1 MFCSLDILKNRST
14 KGEQKMT
21 EKIILEL
28 LKERNFKEIKN
39 ILNDMNEVDIA
50 QLLEQ
55 LPERETILVFRLMK
69 KEEAAETFTHLDPKF
84 QKLLIEAFTERE
96 LKEVLDELY
105 LDDTVDLL
113 EEMPA
118 NVVER
123 ILSNTD
129 VQTRSMLNTLLN
141 YPKDS
146 VGSIMTVE
154 YVDFKKTMT
163 VEEAVR
169 KLKRVGIDSETI
181 YTCYV
186 IEGKKLI
193 GTVSAKDLLISD
205 DKKVIEEIMESHIIS
220 VTTTDDKEEAAKL
233 IGKYGLLALP
243 VVDKE
248 NCMVGI
254 VTVDDAMEVMEDEA
268 TEDISRMMAVSPS
281 DDTYFGTSVIQHAK
295 NRIVWLLILMLSA
308 TFTGMIISRYENAFS
323 AVPILVSFIPM
334 LMDTGGNCG
343 SQSSTLIIRGL
354 AVDEIGFKDF
364 FRVLFK
370 EFRISLIVSVA
381 LAVVNAIRIM
391 IMYQNIQL
399 AILIGLSLVATV
411 IMAKMVGCMLPL
423 LAKKCKL
430 DPAIM
435 AAPLITTLV
444 DTGSILV
451 YFAIATKIFHL

>member
-1 MFCSLDILKNRST
+1 
-14 KGEQKMT
+14 MT

-55 LPERETILVFRLMK
+55 LPERETILAFRLMR

-281 DDTYFGTSVIQHAK
+281 DDTYFGTSVLQHAK

-381 LAVVNAIRIM
+381 LAIVNAIRIM

>member
-1 MFCSLDILKNRST
+1 
-14 KGEQKMT
+14 MT

-55 LPERETILVFRLMK
+55 LPERETILAFRLMR